1 MVYLG
6 ISNYFFNTAGFVYQ
20 QAGVLNLTVTDNV
33 VRPGWGWMRE
43 EHGARSTAGRLDL
56 NLCLHGGDHSPA
68 SRGSQT

>member
-33 VRPGWGWMRE
+33 VRPGWGWMRV
-43 EHGARSTAGRLDL
+43 EHGARSTVGPSGLELVFTRGR
-56 NLCLHGGDHSPA
+56 
-68 SRGSQT
+68 SQSSL